1 MEKRTLTALVEVSIR
16 IAIMKEGSE
25 VETELPNEIQSIAQ
39 SDAGILRSF
48 QSILMVQKQAVCH

>member
-39 SDAGILRSF
+39 SDPGILHSF
-48 QSILMVQKQAVCH
+48 HSILMVQKQTVCH

>member
-16 IAIMKEGSE
+16 IAIMKEESE

-39 SDAGILRSF
+39 SDPGILHSF
-48 QSILMVQKQAVCH
+48 HSILMVQKQTVCH